1 MRQWRFRKRDID
13 AWLDT
18 QRPRG
23 DRAPSSSVADRPQA
37 RDGRSRVLVVDDE
50 SSIREL
56 LQKTLGLA
64 EYDVDTAPDGR
75 AALERLR
82 LGNYD
87 LLIADL
93 KMPGMDGLTLIR
105 EAKRLKADLP
115 VIIIT
120 GFSTESSA
128 IEAVNLGVAGYLTK
142 PFRVPQV
149 LAAAARALGVIAPA
163 SRRNQSLR
171 REDAL
176 GARTWRSA
184 SDRVASATNGAAKTT
199 PQISRDSMSP
209 IRIIQKPNPS
219 RSLSA
224 QTASPHRRTSSRS
237 QPRAQ
242 AAARSQ
248 GGDARSRSA
257 AWRRD
262 A

>member
-1 MRQWRFRKRDID
+1 MYRLIKAGKIPAVRVGRQWRFRKRDID

-23 DRAPSSSVADRPQA
+23 DRGPAAAVTDKPAA

-56 LQKTLGLA
+56 LQKTLALA

-105 EAKRLKADLP
+105 EAKRLKTDLP

-149 LAAAARALGVIAPA
+149 LAAAARALG
-163 SRRNQSLR
+163 
-171 REDAL
+171 E
-176 GARTWRSA
+176 
-184 SDRVASATNGAAKTT
+184 
-199 PQISRDSMSP
+199 
-209 IRIIQKPNPS
+209 
-219 RSLSA
+219 
-224 QTASPHRRTSSRS
+224 
-237 QPRAQ
+237 
-242 AAARSQ
+242 
-248 GGDARSRSA
+248 
-257 AWRRD
+257 
-262 A
+262 